1 MAAIFVL
8 AETGAGKSTSLFK
21 NDELGIKGLNPEE
34 TFVICCAINTS
45 KGLPFRGW
53 KKHYQDFNPKE
64 GTGNLLRTS
73 SAATVLK
80 GVTWAARQPNI
91 KNIVI
96 DDLQY
101 IMADKYVSDM
111 DGGFDVFKKIGA
123 DIKKIIS
130 AVQSSDKHFICLS
143 HYEDVVDSSGKI
155 VRQKA
160 KTVGKMV
167 DQYLTLEGNFDVV
180 LYVKTEILKKPVDN
194 RYVNK
199 FFVTNADGEFNQAKS
214 PFGMFREIY
223 TLNDM
228 GLVVEKIEE
237 HENGE

>member
-1 MAAIFVL
+1 MAATLVL

-21 NDELGIKGLNPEE
+21 NEALGIQGLNPEE
-34 TFVICCAINTS
+34 TFIICCSINTS

-53 KKHYQDFNPKE
+53 KKHYQDFDPK
-64 GTGNLLRTS
+64 TKSGNLVRTS
-73 SAATVLK
+73 SASMVIKAVQ
-80 GVTWAARQPNI
+80 WAAQQDTI

-111 DGGFDVFKKIGA
+111 NGGFEVFKAIGA

-130 AVQSSDKHFICLS
+130 SVQSSDKHFICLS
-143 HYEDVVDSSGKI
+143 HYEDVMDNAGKVI
-155 VRQKA
+155 MKKA

-180 LYVKTEILKKPVDN
+180 LYVKTETLKKPVDG
-194 RYVNK
+194 RYVTK
-199 FFVTNADGEFNQAKS
+199 YFVTNADGEYNQAKS
-214 PFGMFREIY
+214 PFGMFKDVHI
-223 TLNDM
+223 LNDM
-228 GLVVEKIEE
+228 GKVITAIEE